1 MLFYNFRLELDL
13 NIVVEEEEGGE
24 AELAEPA
31 DFLRRAPLITLR
43 ARDLDRALIFVLGF
57 LQREQNHSLGMA
69 PFLTL
74 AQEKWSQ
81 VRQEEHWIMGRPPYG
96 FRQMQVISS
105 SSSVSSRTT
114 VKLES
119 STLQR
124 FCLKDPADKDICEY
138 LTEIWQFMFCEEHL
152 SSPSPSPKSKIQS
165 PCL

>member
-13 NIVVEEEEGGE
+13 NIVVEEEEGGGL
-24 AELAEPA
+24 ELAEPA

-114 VKLES
+114 VKLDS
-119 STLQR
+119 STIQR
-124 FCLKDPADKDICEY
+124 FCLKDPAYKDICPV
-138 LTEIWQFMFCEEHL
+138 I
-152 SSPSPSPKSKIQS
+152 
-165 PCL
+165 